1 MIGSWRRKS
10 EKHDFFLNNIAAG
23 HQFHF
28 HFFERCNMSKRIVV
42 GLDGS
47 PYAQSALDLAV
58 RRAKMYQSTI
68 IGISVVDVPI
78 IEQLSTG
85 AQPGAMFI
93 SSAALTSSL
102 NDAKEQAQSHIA
114 KFRDL
119 CSSEGVSCEDVIFSG
134 SMIEA
139 LLEEGKTSD
148 IIIIGLKTFFQF
160 PSQEDS
166 GQILAHLLKHPTCPV
181 LAVPKILELPQHIII
196 AYDGSADAARALKAY
211 AYITPDLPAIY
222 PVSLLCIDTDYEA
235 KKFHLE
241 KAALFLRTHGIDA
254 EIVIRSG
261 KPAQTILAA
270 AKELSPSLIIL
281 GTPVYK
287 GISER
292 LFGSVA
298 EEIISDGTIPIF
310 AYH

>member
-1 MIGSWRRKS
+1 
-10 EKHDFFLNNIAAG
+10 
-23 HQFHF
+23 
-28 HFFERCNMSKRIVV
+28 MSKRIVV

-47 PYAQSALDLAV
+47 PYAQTALDLAV
-58 RRAKMYQSTI
+58 RRAKLYKSTI
-68 IGISVVDVPI
+68 IGITVVDVPI
-78 IEQLSTG
+78 IEQISAG
-85 AQPGAMFI
+85 AQPGAMYI
-93 SSAALTSSL
+93 TSTALTSSL
-102 NDAKEQAQSHIA
+102 NEAKEQAQDHIA
-114 KFRDL
+114 QFRKI
-119 CSSEGVSCEDVIFSG
+119 CASEDITCEDVIFSG

-148 IIIIGLKTFFQF
+148 IIIIGLKTFFQS
-160 PSQEDS
+160 PAHEDS
-166 GQILAHLLKHPTCPV
+166 EASLSQLLKHPTCPV

-222 PVSLLCIDTDYEA
+222 PVTLLCIDTDYEK

-241 KAALFLRTHGIDA
+241 KAALFLRTHGIEA
-254 EIVIRSG
+254 EIVISSG
-261 KPAQTILAA
+261 KPAQTILST
-270 AKELSPSLIIL
+270 AKERSPSLIIL
-281 GTPVYK
+281 GSPVYK

-298 EEIISDGTIPIF
+298 EEIIRDGTIPIF